1 VPASIVFAEP
11 LAEAYAASYSASVL
25 GSSVGVATESYVTG
39 ESRPAEI
46 CTVFGFQEP
55 SAAVN
60 RVFAS
65 TGAEE
70 VATII
75 GAVSESS
82 ACG

>member
-1 VPASIVFAEP
+1 
-11 LAEAYAASYSASVL
+11 LVL
-25 GSSVGVATESYVTG
+25 GSSVGVATASKVAG
-39 ESRPAEI
+39 ASRPAEI

-55 SAAVN
+55 SADLN

-65 TGAEE
+65 TDAEE
-70 VATII
+70 VATFI

>member
-1 VPASIVFAEP
+1 MVFAEP
-11 LAEAYAASYSASVL
+11 LEEAYAASYSASVL
-25 GSSVGVATESYVTG
+25 GSFVGVATASKVAG
-39 ESRPAEI
+39 ASRPAEI

-55 SAAVN
+55 SAAWN

-65 TGAEE
+65 TAAEE
-70 VATII
+70 VATFI